1 MVVSVSVII
10 GLAMLFQLYFF
21 LKTLGKIRSFKKS
34 IPRTAGLST
43 MKVYVPQDTTLNA
56 EQILAQK
63 EKHAIKPEQRI
74 SEESFFDHL
83 VKSPK
88 KS

>member
-1 MVVSVSVII
+1 MVISISVII

-34 IPRTAGLST
+34 VPRTAGLST
-43 MKVYVPQDTTLNA
+43 IRVYVPQGTTLNA
-56 EQILAQK
+56 EQILAHK
-63 EKHAIKPEQRI
+63 DKHAIRPEQRI